1 VHDIW
6 KGAKKRK
13 SNKKSRA
20 PLHTAHIDPVSLH
33 TQVLQLTI
41 NPAGIALGRQDSIK
55 NRLETLM
62 RQLDQNSSTESKIQE
77 LEDQMQT
84 MTAVIEKMVLKL

>member
-1 VHDIW
+1 
-6 KGAKKRK
+6 
-13 SNKKSRA
+13 
-20 PLHTAHIDPVSLH
+20 
-33 TQVLQLTI
+33 LQLTI
-41 NPAGIALGRQDSIK
+41 NPGNALGRQDSIK

>member
-1 VHDIW
+1 
-6 KGAKKRK
+6 
-13 SNKKSRA
+13 
-20 PLHTAHIDPVSLH
+20 
-33 TQVLQLTI
+33 LQLTI
-41 NPAGIALGRQDSIK
+41 NPGNALGRQDSIK
-55 NRLETLM
+55 NRLEVLM